1 MNTYLFS
8 ISSHSDAIN
17 IKSLAI
23 TLLKPKIDFANY
35 DYLII
40 TSKQASKALA
50 QYDKN
55 IYIDKKA
62 LCISKQSALSFQEL
76 GGQVL
81 DIGAGYGDT
90 LIDKIKSYPKIK
102 KWIYLRAKEVASDF
116 VSICKND
123 GYNIDEIIMYESRCS
138 DEILNCNIDDN
149 SNLIFTSP
157 SSVKCFLKTHT
168 INSSHKVIVIGKTTA
183 KVLPH
188 NIKYTISKET
198 TIDSCIASINNLELR
213 KSFF

>member
-8 ISSHSDAIN
+8 ISSHSDTIN

-90 LIDKIKSYPKIK
+90 LINKIKSYPKTK
-102 KWIYLRAKEVASDF
+102 NWIYLRAKEVASDF

-123 GYNIDEIIMYESRCS
+123 GYNI
-138 DEILNCNIDDN
+138 ILFFKCISSPISHFCVGSNFSACFCNYKHRN
-149 SNLIFTSP
+149 
-157 SSVKCFLKTHT
+157 SSVLF
-168 INSSHKVIVIGKTTA
+168 
-183 KVLPH
+183 
-188 NIKYTISKET
+188 
-198 TIDSCIASINNLELR
+198 SCLSQ
-213 KSFF
+213 S